1 MYLLTELDFTNRN
14 NKKYIIYI
22 LKYINIMNEY
32 DVIVVGGGH
41 AGLEAAYAVDR
52 IGLSCAL
59 VTLRKQSIGQ
69 MSCNPAIGGLGK
81 SHIVREIDAMG
92 GLMPIATDMSGIQYR
107 TLNTRKGDAVQALR
121 VQCDRKLYKQ
131 AAQKIIKKTNIEIIE
146 GEVEDL
152 VVEGKKVK
160 GVVTDKNIVKGKRTI
175 LTTGT
180 FLNGRMY
187 TGEEIEI
194 GGRSGDLSSI
204 PLSKKLYQLD
214 IPMGRLKT
222 GTPPRIKLS
231 SININL
237 MEEQPGE
244 RPTPWMSLNE
254 RPKKHQKQLSCFIT
268 RTNKTTHEIIKK
280 NTHLSAMYSGNIVG
294 IGPRYCPSIE
304 DKVNRFKNKEGHQIF
319 IEPEG
324 INKDLIYPNGV
335 STSLPKDIQLEFIQ
349 SIRGMRNAI
358 ITEYG
363 YAVEY
368 DFIDPRIIK
377 PTLEAKFLQG
387 FYLAGQIN
395 GTTGYEEA
403 AAQGLIA
410 GINAANSIKKKDEFI
425 LERDEAYIGVLINDL
440 TNHGITE
447 PYRMFTSRAEHRLL
461 LSQNNAEQRLL
472 LKAHNLG
479 LINSKRKEE
488 FLLKEK
494 NYKKFFNSILKKTKT
509 KTFIDNK
516 NKTKHLKE
524 NKNLY
529 QLLSRPDVNPNRLY
543 KPKKHE
549 KSLYDRS
556 VVEIKYKGYIEKQ
569 LREIKKTKKQNNK
582 KIPTSF
588 DYNSIEGLS
597 NEVKEKLHQN
607 KPRTIGDA
615 NIIEGITPAAINL
628 ILIYLKK
635 AELLEQNA

>member
-1 MYLLTELDFTNRN
+1 M
-14 NKKYIIYI
+14 NK
-22 LKYINIMNEY
+22 Y
-32 DVIVVGGGH
+32 DVVVVGGGH

-59 VTLRKQSIGQ
+59 VTFKRKSIGQ

-92 GLMPIATDMSGIQYR
+92 GLMSRATDMSGIQYR

-121 VQCDRKLYKQ
+121 VQCDRKLYKK
-131 AAQKIIKKTNIEIIE
+131 ATQKIIKNTNIEVIE
-146 GEVEDL
+146 GEVKDL
-152 VVEGKKVK
+152 VVEGNKVK
-160 GVVTDKNIVKGKRTI
+160 GVITNNNTVIGKRTI

-180 FLNGRMY
+180 FLNGKMY
-187 TGEEIEI
+187 AGEDVEI
-194 GGRSGDLSSI
+194 GGRSGDPSSI
-204 PLSKKLYQLD
+204 PLSKKLYQLN

-231 SININL
+231 SININE

-244 RPTPWMSLNE
+244 KPTPWMSLYK
-254 RPKKHQKQLSCFIT
+254 RPKKHQKQLSCYIT
-268 RTNKTTHEIIKK
+268 RTNKTTHKIIEQ
-280 NTHLSAMYSGNIVG
+280 NTHLSAMYSGNIMG

-324 INKDLIYPNGV
+324 IDKDLVYPNGV
-335 STSLPKDIQLEFIQ
+335 STSLPKKIQEEFIQ
-349 SIRGMRNAI
+349 SINGMKDAV

-368 DFIDPRIIK
+368 DFIDPRSIK
-377 PTLEAKFLQG
+377 PTLETKFLEN

-403 AAQGLIA
+403 AAQGLMA
-410 GINAANSIKKKDEFI
+410 GINAANSIKKREEFV
-425 LERDEAYIGVLINDL
+425 LERSEAYIGVLLNDL

-472 LKAHNLG
+472 LKAHKLG
-479 LINSKRKEE
+479 LISDKRKEQY
-488 FLLKEK
+488 LLREEK
-494 NYKKFFNSILKKTKT
+494 YKVFFNTNLKKTKVNM
-509 KTFIDNK
+509 FIDNNNNT
-516 NKTKHLKE
+516 NKLNESKS
-524 NKNLY
+524 LY
-529 QLLSRPDVNPNRLY
+529 QLLSRPDVDPKKLY
-543 KPKKHE
+543 KPSKKE
-549 KSLYDRS
+549 KSLYERS
-556 VVEIKYKGYIEKQ
+556 IVEIKYKGYIEKQ

-582 KIPTSF
+582 KIPTTFNYCSV
-588 DYNSIEGLS
+588 DGLS
-597 NEVKEKLHQN
+597 NEVKEKLNHQ

-615 NIIEGITPAAINL
+615 SIIEGVTPAAINL

-635 AELLEQNA
+635 AEMLEQNA